1 MKRKETNLANEIKK
15 REDYNLLC
23 PFPYYSTETIQDLK
37 TKQKMITKKS
47 DYNNV
52 PVEYC
57 KTCLS
62 LHLKEVKFKGR
73 LDPMTGMEKTVVYCI
88 PCGNTVVEKTH
99 ITEWEDFYEE
109 KYGERFLD
117 KK

>member
-1 MKRKETNLANEIKK
+1 MKKKDINLAAEIKK

-23 PFPYYSTETIQDLK
+23 PFPYYSTEIIQDLK
-37 TKQKMITKKS
+37 TKQKMVTRKS

-62 LHLKEVKFKGR
+62 LHLKEVKFEGK
-73 LDPMTGMEKTVVYCI
+73 LDLMTGKEKSVVYCI
-88 PCGNTVVEKTH
+88 PCGNTSVESAH
-99 ITEWEDFYEE
+99 ITEWEDFYEA
-109 KYGERFLD
+109 KYGKTFLE

>member
-1 MKRKETNLANEIKK
+1 MRKKDINLAAEIKR
-15 REDYNLLC
+15 REDYNALC
-23 PFPYYSTETIQDLK
+23 PFPYYSTEVIADLK
-37 TKQKMITKKS
+37 TKHTMITKTS

-62 LHLKEVKFKGR
+62 LHLKEVKFEGQ
-73 LDPMTGMEKTVVYCI
+73 LDLTTGKERSVVYCI
-88 PCGNTVVEKTH
+88 PCGNTTIERSH
-99 ITEWEDFYEE
+99 ITEWEDFYQA
-109 KYGERFLD
+109 KYGESFLA

>member
-1 MKRKETNLANEIKK
+1 MKKKDINLAAEIKK

-37 TKQKMITKKS
+37 TKQKMVTRKS

-62 LHLKEVKFKGR
+62 LHLKEVKFEGK
-73 LDPMTGMEKTVVYCI
+73 LDLTTGKEKSVVYCI
-88 PCGNTVVEKTH
+88 PCGNTSVERTH
-99 ITEWEDFYEE
+99 ITEWEDFYEA
-109 KYGERFLD
+109 KYGKPFLET
-117 KK
+117 K

>member
-1 MKRKETNLANEIKK
+1 MKSKHTNLAAEIKK

-23 PFPYYSTETIQDLK
+23 PFPFYSPEIIEDLK
-37 TKQKMITKKS
+37 KKNKMVTKKS

-52 PVEYC
+52 PVSYC

-62 LHLKEVKFKGR
+62 LHLKEVNFKGQI
-73 LDPMTGMEKTVVYCI
+73 DPMTGSDRKVVYCV
-88 PCGNTVVEKTH
+88 PCGNTDTETTH

-109 KYGERFLD
+109 KYGKKFLD

>member
-1 MKRKETNLANEIKK
+1 MKNKDINLAAEIKR
-15 REDYNLLC
+15 REDYNALC
-23 PFPYYSTETIQDLK
+23 PFPYYSTEVINDLK
-37 TKQKMITKKS
+37 TKNKMITKKS

-62 LHLKEVKFKGR
+62 LHLKEVNFKGQ
-73 LDPMTGMEKTVVYCI
+73 LDLTTGKEKCVVYCI
-88 PCGNTVVEKTH
+88 PCGNTSIEKTH
-99 ITEWEDFYEE
+99 ITEWQDFYKE
-109 KYGERFLD
+109 KYGKDFLE

>member
-1 MKRKETNLANEIKK
+1 MRKKNINLAAEIKR

-23 PFPYYSTETIQDLK
+23 PFPYYSTEVIEDLK
-37 TKQKMITKKS
+37 NKQKMVSKKT

-52 PVEYC
+52 PVTYC

-62 LHLKEVKFKGR
+62 LNLKEVTFKGQK
-73 LDPMTGMEKTVVYCI
+73 DPATGEDKNVTYCV
-88 PCGNTVVEKTH
+88 PCGNTDTETTH
-99 ITEWEDFYEE
+99 ITEWEDFYEA

>member
-1 MKRKETNLANEIKK
+1 MNKKDINLAAEIKK

-37 TKQKMITKKS
+37 IKQKMVTRKS

-52 PVEYC
+52 PVEFC

-62 LHLKEVKFKGR
+62 LHLKEVKFEGK
-73 LDPMTGMEKTVVYCI
+73 LDLKTGKEKSVVYCI
-88 PCGNTVVEKTH
+88 PCGNTSIERAH
-99 ITEWEDFYEE
+99 ITEWEDFYEA
-109 KYGERFLD
+109 KYGSTFLE

>member
-1 MKRKETNLANEIKK
+1 MRKKESKLAAEIKR
-15 REDYNLLC
+15 REDYNKLC
-23 PFPYYSTETIQDLK
+23 PFPYYDTEIINDLK
-37 TKQKMITKKS
+37 IREKMISKQT

-52 PVEYC
+52 PVTYC

-62 LHLKEVKFKGR
+62 LHLKEVTFEGKK
-73 LDPMTGMEKTVVYCI
+73 DPLTGENKKVTYCV
-88 PCGNTVVEKTH
+88 PCGNTETSSTH

-109 KYGERFLD
+109 KYGEKFIN